1 MVVEVRCAKLGV
13 GIPPVADELGAD
25 DLPGLVVEFQGF
37 VENQRAAVYLRV
49 AASLARFSRTV
60 SMLLIAGVTPAA
72 ALELGTKGCKNQ
84 VLQKVFADADESL
97 MNGHGLAS
105 ALKRHPILPGMFIQ
119 LVMIGEESNSLDKT
133 ITDAAE
139 TSPSDEAV
147 TSGTVSFVCYENGEC
162 EGDREAQ
169 TGPYK
174 LTGGNGGVAHVDGF
188 DQTPAEVGLYFF
200 RARYNGS
207 STYDAKWSACEL
219 LSVIVD

>member
-1 MVVEVRCAKLGV
+1 MLKIPMVG
-13 GIPPVADELGAD
+13 PV
-25 DLPGLVVEFQGF
+25 V
-37 VENQRAAVYLRV
+37 V

-97 MNGHGLAS
+97 MSGHGLAS

-162 EGDREAQ
+162 EGDREA
-169 TGPYK
+169 TAVWRMWTALTK
-174 LTGGNGGVAHVDGF
+174 LPPRSA
-188 DQTPAEVGLYFF
+188 LYSF

-207 STYDAKWSACEL
+207 STYDAKPGFPRSNH
-219 LSVIVD
+219 LSWI